1 MAPRLLGCFGM
12 KSRLLILLLPS
23 IWIVQAYAF
32 EAASEPSIQ
41 EVQSEAIRRLGF
53 HEEEMESWRRRARW
67 SAALPQLQAGFQ
79 RDLKDVIRLSTQDS
93 VSIRDGEV
101 LIGPDENNF
110 DQNFD
115 QGTRFEVKAVWSLNE
130 LVFSRDSLS
139 VSSER
144 RDWIREKNRVLQEVS
159 EAYFVRKRLIAELHS
174 RIDPPPLRDRKRFLM
189 DQATGTL
196 DAYTGGWFSN
206 HVQKGERP

>member
-1 MAPRLLGCFGM
+1 MKPSLFLLF
-12 KSRLLILLLPS
+12 LPL
-23 IWIVQAYAF
+23 IWIPRAHSLENF
-32 EAASEPSIQ
+32 KEPSIQ
-41 EVQSEAIRRLGF
+41 DVQAEAVRRLGF
-53 HEEEMESWRRRARW
+53 QESDLESWGRRARW

-79 RDLKDVIRLSTQDS
+79 RDLKDVVRLSTQDS

-130 LVFSRDSLS
+130 LVFNRDSLS

-144 RDWIREKNRVLQEVS
+144 RDWVREKNRVLQDVS
-159 EAYFVRKRLIAELHS
+159 EAYFVRQRLIQELRS
-174 RIDPPPLRDRKRFLM
+174 RTDPLPIRDRKKLLL

-206 HVQKGERP
+206 QIQQGDRL

>member
-1 MAPRLLGCFGM
+1 M
-12 KSRLLILLLPS
+12 KPALIFLCLSSYLIP
-23 IWIVQAYAF
+23 AAHAF
-32 EAASEPSIQ
+32 EALKEPSIQ
-41 EVQSEAIRRLGF
+41 EVQAEAVRRLGF
-53 HEEEMESWRRRARW
+53 HESELEAWGRRARW

-79 RDLKDVIRLSTQDS
+79 RDLKDVVRLTTRDS

-101 LIGPDENNF
+101 FIGPDENDF

-130 LVFSRDSLS
+130 LVFNRDSLS

-144 RDWIREKNRVLQEVS
+144 RDWVREKNRVLQDVS
-159 EAYFVRKRLIAELHS
+159 DAYFVRKRLIEELRS
-174 RIDPPPLRDRKRFLM
+174 RSDPLPIRDRKKLLL

-206 HVQKGERP
+206 QIQKGDRL